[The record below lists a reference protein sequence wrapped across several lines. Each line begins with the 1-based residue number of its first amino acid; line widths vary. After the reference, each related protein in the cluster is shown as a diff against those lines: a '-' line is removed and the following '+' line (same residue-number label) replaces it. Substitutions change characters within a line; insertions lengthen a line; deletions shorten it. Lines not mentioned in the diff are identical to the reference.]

1 MLEGQWYSVDY
12 DAFVALLGFSDDD
25 LQKDR
30 IHIEQVLPPEQLAYM
45 YPPRGERGV
54 VGKVLGLHPTYR
66 YLDRMFRKTID
77 CKGGDKEI
85 LQITPGTCSIGW
97 HLMHDP
103 SVYLT
108 SFGARS
114 GVSAR
119 GPSRAVVLLPTS
131 CT

>member
-1 MLEGQWYSVDY
+1 MEY
-12 DAFVALLGFSDDD
+12 DAFTALLGFSEED
-25 LQKDR
+25 LQRDR
-30 IHIEQVLPPEQLAYM
+30 ILTKQVLPPKPLAYM
-45 YPPRGERGV
+45 YPPGGERGV
-54 VGKVLGLHPTYR
+54 VGKVIGLHPTYR

-114 GVSAR
+114 GVSVR

-131 CT
+131 ST